1 MAISIYQNKICKT
14 IVLITKSPIKA
25 ICLNKIIAAIPMF
38 ELSLPQR
45 GNLLVEK
52 INAIK
57 WHLFCR
63 LILDFNLHQR
73 GNLFDSMNL

>member
-1 MAISIYQNKICKT
+1 MAISIYQNKICNT
-14 IVLITKSPIKA
+14 IVCIIKDSTRQARLI
-25 ICLNKIIAAIPMF
+25 KIIAAIPMY

-63 LILDFNLHQR
+63 LILDFNLPQG
-73 GNLFDSMNL
+73 GNLFV

>member
-1 MAISIYQNKICKT
+1 MAISIYQNKICNT
-14 IVLITKSPIKA
+14 IVCIIKDSKGQARLI
-25 ICLNKIIAAIPMF
+25 KIIAAIPMY

-45 GNLLVEK
+45 GNILVEK

-63 LILDFNLHQR
+63 LILEFNLPQR
-73 GNLFDSMNL
+73 GNLFD